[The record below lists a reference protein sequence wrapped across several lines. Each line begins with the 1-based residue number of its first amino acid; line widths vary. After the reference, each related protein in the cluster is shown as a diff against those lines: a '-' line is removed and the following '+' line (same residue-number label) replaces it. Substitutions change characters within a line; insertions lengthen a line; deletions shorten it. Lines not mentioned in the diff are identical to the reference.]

1 MPSWFGCVN
10 SGLLQPGVSHD
21 MLWWSTGLQSTETRE
36 TLVSAA
42 HSGLDPI
49 IYLAI
54 VAVDALSAAR

>member
-10 SGLLQPGVSHD
+10 SGPLQPGVSHV
-21 MLWWSTGLQSTETRE
+21 LWWSTGLESTKTRE

-42 HSGLDPI
+42 IAGLGPI

-54 VAVDALSAAR
+54 VAVDASSAAR

>member
-10 SGLLQPGVSHD
+10 SGTLQPEVSQV
-21 MLWWSTGLQSTETRE
+21 LWWSTGLESMKTRE
-36 TLVSAA
+36 TFVSAA